1 MPYVSVGFDD
11 QLFLWEGKAGNYN
24 FLVDLSNFNFNF
36 SILFQFDFSF
46 GVYACD
52 SELHINR

>member
-11 QLFLWEGKAGNYN
+11 HLFWEGKASNYN